1 MIMTISKSTLKIFT
15 QHYINIHN
23 VLNKFYAW
31 PNSIQTFAKRF
42 VNIAFEVCFNEN
54 VGGKKKSLNA
64 SFPVQSIINLAEQ
77 KY

>member
-1 MIMTISKSTLKIFT
+1 MFT
-15 QHYINIHN
+15 QHYIKIHN

-31 PNSIQTFAKRF
+31 PNSMQTFAKQF
-42 VNIAFEVCFNEN
+42 VNIASEVCFKKN
-54 VGGKKKSLNA
+54 VKLKKICLNA